1 MSNKKENQFKEMVEK
16 MKEVKE
22 TRVEV
27 LGLTEHQASMV
38 NETLET
44 IKMQSIDKIEAEL
57 KRQSYVE
64 FSINENIKLYKDIL
78 KVFKVNNIKND
89 TYKKIKAEIEELEK
103 ELEQIKK
110 PLSQLK
116 KLSEFASKKYDE
128 IKSHIVV
135 SETFDSE
142 NNEKVVVYNYD
153 IYYFLPFLDLATI
166 LLPLKSSNIIDDE
179 KNEENEEKTEVVS

>member
-27 LGLTEHQASMV
+27 LGLTDHQASMV
-38 NETLET
+38 NETLEI

-57 KRQSYVE
+57 KRQSYIE
-64 FSINENIKLYKDIL
+64 FSINENINLYKDIL

-116 KLSEFASKKYDE
+116 KLSDFASKKYDE

-179 KNEENEEKTEVVS
+179 KNEEKTEVVS